1 MRYKLA
7 KDKTDRE
14 AEGPSGRKKTPVDAV
29 NRAAKR
35 KADGMHEMYS
45 ESSLNDAAGDTAE
58 GGGPA
63 EESKPRSLRRATLG
77 GLLLFLFVLLYIPSL
92 MNWLSG
98 RHITSDVIR
107 NGIIE
112 EYIQSSAVI
121 IRDEKLLAASTI
133 EGRYIAEIGEGE
145 RTPAFSSIALV
156 MNDTS
161 DKLLKDIEDINSKI
175 VKAKM
180 EKAEKTDFFSDDLA
194 KLDEDIGVEV
204 RELIVACNSR
214 SFSDM
219 AKYRNEIGKIVE
231 KKAEIVGENSTDS
244 YITSLQ
250 KQKDDIQG
258 RINRNTVEIKS
269 DTSGVVSYTVDG
281 FEKQLTPAALKKLTP
296 EELDGVSAKY
306 PELAAGNGT
315 VKAGMPAAKII
326 KGTELYLAAA
336 VTAEQAKAFKEGG
349 SIDLRINGTN
359 IETTGT
365 VNNINNGADGRKVIV
380 VRINRGVDTLSSQR
394 IVSVDFISKTE
405 EGLKVPLKCLR
416 DISTDGT
423 KARIM
428 LIRYNV
434 ATNRNVEIL
443 CRDEEYA
450 IISSPEAE
458 VNKTVSLYDTYILNP
473 DNIAEGEI
481 IEQ

>member
-1 MRYKLA
+1 MRYKLT

-14 AEGPSGRKKTPVDAV
+14 AEEPVGRKRNAGNAASRFE
-29 NRAAKR
+29 NRDPKWAADEMSDSYPEGSSNA
-35 KADGMHEMYS
+35 ADGSAVEY
-45 ESSLNDAAGDTAE
+45 N
-58 GGGPA
+58 
-63 EESKPRSLRRATLG
+63 KPRSLRRATIG

-98 RHITSDVIR
+98 RHIANDVIR

-112 EYIQSSAVI
+112 EYIQSSVVI
-121 IRDEKLLAASTI
+121 IRDEKLLAPSAI
-133 EGRYIAEIGEGE
+133 EGRYIAEIREGE

-156 MNDTS
+156 MNETS

-204 RELIVACNSR
+204 RELIVACNLR

-231 KKAEIVGENSTDS
+231 KKAEIVGANSTDS

-250 KQKDDIQG
+250 KQKDDIQN
-258 RINRNTVEIKS
+258 RINSNTVEIKS

-281 FEKQLTPAALKKLTP
+281 FEKQLTPAMLKKLTP
-296 EELDGVSAKY
+296 GELDSIAAKY
-306 PELAAGNGT
+306 SEITAGNGT
-315 VKAGMPAAKII
+315 IKAGMPAAKII

-336 VTAEQAKAFKEGG
+336 IPADQAKAFKEGG
-349 SIDLRINGTN
+349 SINLRINGTN
-359 IETTGT
+359 IETTGI
-365 VNNINNGADGRKVIV
+365 VNNINNSADGRKVIV
-380 VRINRGVDTLSSQR
+380 VRITRGVDTLSSQR

-416 DISTDGT
+416 DISADGDR
-423 KARIM
+423 ARIM

-434 ATNRNVEIL
+434 AVNRNVEIL
-443 CRDEEYA
+443 CRDDEYA
-450 IISSPEAE
+450 IISSPGDE

-473 DNIAEGEI
+473 DNIAEGDI